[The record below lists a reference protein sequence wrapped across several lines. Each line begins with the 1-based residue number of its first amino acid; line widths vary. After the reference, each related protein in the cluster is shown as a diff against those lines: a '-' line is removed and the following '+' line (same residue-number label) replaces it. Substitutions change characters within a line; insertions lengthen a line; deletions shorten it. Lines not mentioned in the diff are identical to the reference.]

1 MAATSRVAIKLA
13 AGEDA
18 DELDQL
24 TRMLRAELL
33 ELDVEDVEFI
43 PEDHVPEGAKGFGLV
58 AAGALIVNLVHAG
71 ALTGVVSAVK
81 AWASR
86 DAGRSAKLVIDSES
100 IELKGVSSVQQDE
113 LIEQWVR
120 LVSRKLDAEH

>member
-1 MAATSRVAIKLA
+1 MAATRRVAIKLA
-13 AGEDA
+13 AGDDA

-24 TRMLRAELL
+24 TRMLREELL

-71 ALTGVVSAVK
+71 ALTGVVNAVK

-86 DAGRSAKLVIDSES
+86 DAGRAAKLVIDNES
-100 IELKGVSSVQQDE
+100 IELKGVSSAQQDQ

>member
-24 TRMLRAELL
+24 TRMLREELL